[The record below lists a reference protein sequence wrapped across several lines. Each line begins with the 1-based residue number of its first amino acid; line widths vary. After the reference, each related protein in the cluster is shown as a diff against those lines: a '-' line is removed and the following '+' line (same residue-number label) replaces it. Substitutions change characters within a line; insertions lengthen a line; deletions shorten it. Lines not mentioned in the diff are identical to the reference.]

1 MLRFNKKKFM
11 YIKKMLKLFMTAEA
25 DD

>member
-1 MLRFNKKKFM
+1 MLRFNKKKFVC
-11 YIKKMLKLFMTAEA
+11 IKKKLFMTAEA